1 MKSITVVI
9 YLICLCAGWV
19 YITGCPGI
27 AGGYINCGVNEP
39 RALFVTLATGLG
51 LLVLTSGHR

>member
-27 AGGYINCGVNEP
+27 ANGYITCGVNEP
-39 RALFVTLATGLG
+39 RALFVTLAAGLG
-51 LLVLTSGHR
+51 LLVLTLGRR